1 MPVLRLRALR
11 RNPASPSLWKR
22 VALPPEGDIGAA
34 GDHIDVI
41 LKTYAGDFE
50 KAKRNDEIRAKL
62 AAGTSIRLG

>member
-1 MPVLRLRALR
+1 M
-11 RNPASPSLWKR
+11 
-22 VALPPEGDIGAA
+22 
-34 GDHIDVI
+34 I